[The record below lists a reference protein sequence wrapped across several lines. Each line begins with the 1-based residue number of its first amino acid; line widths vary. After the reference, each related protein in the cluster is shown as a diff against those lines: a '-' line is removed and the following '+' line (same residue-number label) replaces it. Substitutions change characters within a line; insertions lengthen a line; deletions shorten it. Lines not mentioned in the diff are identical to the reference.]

1 MAHRCKIQC
10 KIPLDH
16 RLPPVVRLPH
26 QVQSLLREANH
37 PLAHHPVQHKL
48 LLAILVIHQQ
58 INLLLK
64 EAVVV
69 NLEQAKLKQQVIT
82 LAKQDLV

>member
-1 MAHRCKIQC
+1 
-10 KIPLDH
+10 
-16 RLPPVVRLPH
+16 
-26 QVQSLLREANH
+26 
-37 PLAHHPVQHKL
+37 VQHKL

-69 NLEQAKLKQQVIT
+69 NLEQVKLKQQVIT